1 MDSNTVTIHFF
12 LFSRR
17 KTIPVR
23 KKATTF
29 LLPHSNSL
37 LPFSDWVLF
46 VEGNILCLI

>member
-1 MDSNTVTIHFF
+1 MDSKTVTIHFF

-17 KTIPVR
+17 KKIPVQ

-46 VEGNILCLI
+46 IEQNILLL